1 MLSCQVL
8 PGYLQDPVPT
18 VNTTS
23 LVGVGLSLAPPTLK
37 YMNYYLPDV
46 KYVVMEKQLEAFL
59 ACMHVTPACVCV
71 KVLIA

>member
-23 LVGVGLSLAPPTLK
+23 LVGVGLSLSPPTLN
-37 YMNYYLPDV
+37 YMNYYLPAA
-46 KYVVMEKQLEAFL
+46 KYVVMEK
-59 ACMHVTPACVCV
+59 
-71 KVLIA
+71 